1 MAARPGGASSTRAE
15 RDRRRAAA
23 AQAPAVQRR
32 GTRERPPAPWG
43 NFPLSELV
51 VLIGLILFVVGL
63 ITFGSERGRFAL
75 FAGMVLGSLGGL
87 EVSVREHFAGFKS
100 HTTLLAGSC
109 GVVSMFA
116 IAVAGGKGNTITIG
130 LAVAVGTIVFFLTFW
145 LFREAFKRRSGGLG
159 FR

>member
-1 MAARPGGASSTRAE
+1 
-15 RDRRRAAA
+15 
-23 AQAPAVQRR
+23 V
-32 GTRERPPAPWG
+32 
-43 NFPLSELV
+43 LV
-51 VLIGLILFVVGL
+51 GLILFVVGL
-63 ITFGSERGRFAL
+63 VTFNSERGRYML

-100 HTTLLAGSC
+100 HTSLLAGSC

-116 IAVAGGKGNTITIG
+116 IAVAGGKGNTITLG